1 MKFIKQ
7 TRVQDRSKTSVNHH
21 IARSFMLRLM
31 GSQRTPRT
39 LPLVAKN
46 FPMAI
51 TTNPVMIIPRLD
63 MFEHV

>member
-39 LPLVAKN
+39 LPLVAK
-46 FPMAI
+46 FPKAI
-51 TTNPVMIIPRLD
+51 TTNPVMTIPRLD